1 MDGRFCR
8 SSSGFVVPRALL
20 PLPVTMLGVHLL
32 PVGNSAVFRALVF
45 QLRLVIAWYLVFLVL
60 FLIASGFWSFLGS
73 LVALVGLVT
82 VIFVVIRAQSHLA
95 RVRLISGKLTPASLA
110 SRQRRQIEVPLE
122 ADEAF
127 GLLEAVIRD
136 LPGVT
141 DLDSVRP
148 RLEVRASVSYA
159 DPYGLRVLGRYNPMT
174 WIVSQKNRVMATVT
188 RGDGTCSF
196 TVICEPMSA
205 PWSGWLQV
213 DDGANLQNMDTITR
227 AITLA
232 IAQRRRGEQA
242 AVVQTVTEKELAI
255 ARLNLLQAQVEPHF
269 LYNTLA
275 NAQVLVRTDP
285 PSADQM
291 LGHLIQY
298 LRHSL
303 PRTDRALST
312 LGEELERSRAYLE
325 ILKIRMGTRLN
336 LQIDVPDELLAT
348 PLPPMMLQ
356 TLVENAIKHG
366 LEPRPGDGTVWI
378 FARRN
383 EACVA
388 VTVADDG
395 RGFSEQKSGSGIGL
409 TNVRERLRLIYGVA
423 GSLVIATNFPHGVAA
438 TITVPETFSG
448 EVSHG

>member
-1 MDGRFCR
+1 MRKF
-8 SSSGFVVPRALL
+8 
-20 PLPVTMLGVHLL
+20 
-32 PVGNSAVFRALVF
+32 AVFRSLLF
-45 QLRLVIAWYLVFLVL
+45 QLRLVTAWYFVFLILTVV
-60 FLIASGFWSFLGS
+60 ASWFWSFLGN
-73 LVALVGLVT
+73 VMALVGLVT
-82 VIFVVIRAQSHLA
+82 VIFVVIRAHSHLA
-95 RVRLISGKLTPASLA
+95 RVRLIGGKLTSASLA

-122 ADEAF
+122 AEEAF
-127 GLLEAVIRD
+127 DLLDAVIRD
-136 LPGVT
+136 LAGVSEV
-141 DLDSVRP
+141 DSVRS
-148 RLEVRASVSYA
+148 RLEVRAAVSYL
-159 DPYGLRVLGRYNPMT
+159 DPYGIKVLGQYNPMS
-174 WIVSQKNRVMATVT
+174 WIVSHKNRVMATVT
-188 RGDGTCSF
+188 RGDGSCSF

-213 DDGANLQNMDTITR
+213 DDGANLQNMETITR

-242 AVVQTVTEKELAI
+242 TVVQTVTEKELAI

-285 PSADQM
+285 ARADEM

-325 ILKIRMGTRLN
+325 ILKIRMGSRLN
-336 LQIDVPDELLAT
+336 LQIDVPDALLSTAM
-348 PLPPMMLQ
+348 PPMMLQ

-378 FARRN
+378 FARLDNAR
-383 EACVA
+383 VA

-395 RGFSEQKSGSGIGL
+395 RGFNEKSSGSGIGL
-409 TNVRERLRLIYGVA
+409 KNVRERLQLIYGHA
-423 GSLVIATNFPHGVAA
+423 GSLVIAANFPQGVAA
-438 TITVPETFSG
+438 TITVPENFSV
-448 EVSHG
+448 EVSHD

>member
-1 MDGRFCR
+1 MDDGFCQCR
-8 SSSGFVVPRALL
+8 SGLVMPPPLSSLA
-20 PLPVTMLGVHLL
+20 VTMLGVHLL
-32 PVGNSAVFRALVF
+32 PVGNFAVFRALLF

-60 FLIASGFWSFLGS
+60 TLVAGWFWSFLGNI
-73 LVALVGLVT
+73 VALVGLVT
-82 VIFVVIRAQSHLA
+82 VIFVIIRAHSHLA
-95 RVRLISGKLTPASLA
+95 RVRLVGGKLTLASLA

-127 GLLEAVIRD
+127 DLLQAVIRD
-136 LPGVT
+136 LAGVT
-141 DLDSVRP
+141 DIDGARP
-148 RLEVRASVSYA
+148 RLEVRTSVRYH
-159 DPYGLRVLGRYNPMT
+159 DPYGIQVLGRYNPMS

-227 AITLA
+227 AVTLA
-232 IAQRRRGEQA
+232 IAQHRRGEQA

-275 NAQVLVRTDP
+275 NTQVLVRTDP
-285 PSADQM
+285 ASADQM

-325 ILKIRMGTRLN
+325 ILKVRMGSRLS
-336 LQIDVPDELLAT
+336 LKIDVPHALLSTAM
-348 PLPPMMLQ
+348 PPMMLQ

-378 FARRN
+378 FAQLKDAR
-383 EACVA
+383 VA

-395 RGFSEQKSGSGIGL
+395 RGFSEKDSGSGIGL
-409 TNVRERLRLIYGVA
+409 KNVRERLHLIYGKA
-423 GSLVIATNFPHGVAA
+423 GSLVIAANFPQGVAA
-438 TITVPETFSG
+438 TIGVPESFSG

>member
-1 MDGRFCR
+1 M
-8 SSSGFVVPRALL
+8 
-20 PLPVTMLGVHLL
+20 
-32 PVGNSAVFRALVF
+32 FRAFLF
-45 QLRLVIAWYLVFLVL
+45 YLRLVIAWYLVFLVL
-60 FLIASGFWSFLGS
+60 TLVASSVWSFLGS
-73 LVALVGLVT
+73 VVALVGLIT
-82 VIFVVIRAQSHLA
+82 VIFVVIRAHSHLA
-95 RVRLISGKLTPASLA
+95 RIRLISGKLTSASQP
-110 SRQRRQIEVPLE
+110 SRQRRQIEVPLGAE
-122 ADEAF
+122 ESFD
-127 GLLEAVIRD
+127 LLETVIRE

-141 DLDSVRP
+141 DIDSSRP
-148 RLEVRASVSYA
+148 RLEVRAAVNYA
-159 DPYGLRVLGRYNPMT
+159 DPYGINVLGRYNPMT
-174 WIVSQKNRVMATVT
+174 WIVSQKNRVMATVG
-188 RGDGTCSF
+188 RGDGTCSL

-213 DDGANLQNMDTITR
+213 DDGANLQNMETITR

-325 ILKIRMGTRLN
+325 ILKIRMGSRLN
-336 LQIDVPDELLAT
+336 LQIDVPDALLST

-378 FARRN
+378 FARLNDAR
-383 EACVA
+383 VA

-395 RGFSEQKSGSGIGL
+395 RGFNGEENGSGIGL
-409 TNVRERLRLIYGVA
+409 RNVRERLQLIYGPA
-423 GSLVIATNFPHGVAA
+423 GSLVIAANFPQGVAA
-438 TITVPETFSG
+438 TITVPEKFSG